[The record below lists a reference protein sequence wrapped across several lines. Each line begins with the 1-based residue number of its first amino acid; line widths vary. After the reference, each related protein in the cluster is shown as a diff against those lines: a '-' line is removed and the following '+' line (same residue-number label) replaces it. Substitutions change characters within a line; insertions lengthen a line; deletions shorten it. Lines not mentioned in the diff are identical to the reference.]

1 MELFR
6 EWIVTIIS
14 IIIFVTFIEI
24 LLPNSN
30 HRRYISVIIGLL
42 IMFVILK
49 PLLGFVKNGSSLGE
63 GILTA
68 SNQMEQMTLQNRVQ
82 QHQYSNNDMVLEIY
96 KGDLKKQMISRL
108 ENQLG
113 VAVHDIELLVEER
126 DKESFG
132 SIKGINILLK
142 EDTVEMNKKEAG
154 IKEVNVNVTISS
166 KSNNNIEADSILIG
180 SRGEAIKD
188 DFSSFYQV
196 SRDNIS
202 VAVLKNRN

>member
-49 PLLGFVKNGSSLGE
+49 PLLGFVKDGASLGE
-63 GILTA
+63 GILAA
-68 SNQMEQMTLQNRVQ
+68 SNQMEQQTLQNRVQ
-82 QHQYSNNDMVLEIY
+82 QQQFSNNDMVLELY
-96 KGDLKKQMISRL
+96 KQELKKQMSGRL
-108 ENQLG
+108 EKQLG
-113 VAVHDIELLVEER
+113 VLVHDIELDIE
-126 DKESFG
+126 DKDQESFG
-132 SIKGINILLK
+132 SIKGIYIVLRED
-142 EDTVEMNKKEAG
+142 EDTVNNSSSG
-154 IKEVNVNVTISS
+154 IQEINVNVTISS
-166 KSNNNIEADSILIG
+166 KNNNNIADESIMIG
-180 SRGEAIKD
+180 SRGEAIID

-202 VAVLKNRN
+202 VAILKSKN

>member
-30 HRRYISVIIGLL
+30 HKRYISVIIGLL

-49 PLLGFVKNGSSLGE
+49 PLLGFVENGGDLGE
-63 GILTA
+63 GIMAA

-82 QHQYSNNDMVLEIY
+82 QQQFSNNDMVLELY
-96 KGDLKKQMISRL
+96 KEELKKQMSGRL
-108 ENQLG
+108 ETQLG
-113 VAVHDIELLVEER
+113 VSAHDIELEIEET
-126 DKESFG
+126 DQESFG
-132 SIKGINILLK
+132 SIKGIYIVLRED
-142 EDTVEMNKKEAG
+142 EDTVNDSSSG
-154 IKEVNVNVTISS
+154 IQEINVNVTITS
-166 KSNNNIEADSILIG
+166 KSNNNIEDDSILIG
-180 SRGEAIKD
+180 SRGEAIID

-202 VAVLKNRN
+202 VAILKSNN

>member
-63 GILTA
+63 GIISA

-82 QHQYSNNDMVLEIY
+82 KQQYSNTEMVVEIY
-96 KGDLKKQMISRL
+96 KRDIKKQMITRL

-113 VAVHDIELLVEER
+113 ASVHDINLDIEEK
-126 DKESFG
+126 DKENFG
-132 SIKGINILLK
+132 VIKGIYIVLK
-142 EDTVEMNKKEAG
+142 EDGGQLDRNSSG
-154 IKEVNVNVTISS
+154 IKDINVSVTISS
-166 KSNNNIEADSILIG
+166 KSNNKIDNDSILIG
-180 SRGEAIKD
+180 SRGEAIID
-188 DFSSFYQV
+188 DFSRFYQV
-196 SRDNIS
+196 SKDNIS
-202 VAVLKNRN
+202 VAVLKSNK